1 MKIFS
6 SDQTR
11 QLDAYTIQHEPIPSI
26 DLMERASATFTS
38 WFCTQFSGLNQTV
51 AIFCGPGNN
60 GGDGL
65 AVARM
70 LLHRGYS
77 VEVFVLKIGNSVSD
91 DHRINRR
98 RLDDLRGI
106 SVKEVQKE
114 DAFPDLSGATL
125 LIDAIFGSGLSRPV
139 EGYWG
144 QLIDQ
149 INQLP
154 QPMVAI
160 DIPSGLFADRPS
172 AGSIIRAAH
181 TFSFEAPKLA
191 FFFPENAPFIGEWVV
206 RSIGLSPV
214 AIAQTDAS
222 HHYLISSDLST
233 ILKHRQKFDHKGTY
247 GHALLVV
254 GSYGKT
260 GAAILAAKACLRS
273 GAGLV
278 SVHVPR
284 SSYTIL
290 QVAFPEA
297 MVSVD
302 SHEFVF
308 TEVEDITP
316 YRAIGVGPGIGTN
329 KLTQQALL
337 DLIKKSEQPLVIDAD
352 GLNILAKNPDW
363 IDLLP
368 ANSILTPHPKEFE
381 RLFGA
386 TTNSFERLQLQMQI
400 AQQKK
405 IILILKGAHTCV
417 ALPNGNCYFNST
429 GNPGMGTGGSG
440 DVLTGMLTGLL
451 AQQYTPK
458 EAALLGVYLHGSA
471 GDIAADELEQESLLA
486 GDIVQHIGLAFKRLK
501 STQT

>member
-11 QLDAYTIQHEPIPSI
+11 QLDAYTIQHEPISSI

-38 WFCTQFSGLNQTV
+38 WFCTQFSDLNQTV

-77 VEVFVLKIGNSVSD
+77 LEVFVLKIGLTVSE
-91 DHRINRR
+91 DHRINRE
-98 RLDDLRGI
+98 RLDNFRGI
-106 SVKEVQKE
+106 SVKEIQK
-114 DAFPDLSGATL
+114 DDDFPDLSSANL

-149 INQLP
+149 LNQLP

-160 DIPSGLFADRPS
+160 DIPSGLFADGPS
-172 AGSIIRAAH
+172 SGHIVQANY
-181 TFSFEAPKLA
+181 SFCFESPKLA
-191 FFFPENAPFIGEWVV
+191 FFFPENAPFVGQWVV

-214 AIAQTDAS
+214 GIAQTDTPY
-222 HHYLISSDLST
+222 HYLTGLDLSAH
-233 ILKHRQKFDHKGTY
+233 LKLRQKFDHKGTY
-247 GHALLVV
+247 GHALLIG

-260 GAAILAAKACLRS
+260 GSAILAAKACLRS

-284 SSYTIL
+284 SSYNIL
-290 QVAFPEA
+290 QIAFPEA

-308 TEVEDITP
+308 TGVEETGP

-337 DLIKKSEQPLVIDAD
+337 ELIKKSKQPLIIDAD
-352 GLNILAKNPDW
+352 GLNILAQHPDW

-368 ANSILTPHPKEFE
+368 TNSMLTPHPKEFE
-381 RLFGA
+381 RLFGPSE
-386 TTNSFERLQLQMQI
+386 NDFERFQLQRQV

-451 AQQYTPK
+451 AQQYTPE
-458 EAALLGVYLHGSA
+458 EAALLGVYLHGLA
-471 GDIAADELEQESLLA
+471 GDIAAEELEQESLLA
-486 GDIVQHIGLAFKRLK
+486 GDIIQHIGLAFKALK
-501 STQT
+501 SI